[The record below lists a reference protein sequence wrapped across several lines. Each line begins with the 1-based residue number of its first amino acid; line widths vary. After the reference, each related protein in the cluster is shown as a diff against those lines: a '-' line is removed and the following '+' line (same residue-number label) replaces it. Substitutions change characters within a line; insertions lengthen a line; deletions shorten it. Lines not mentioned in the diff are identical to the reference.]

1 MLLGARSWVLNQL
14 RLSTTIRR
22 GIPMQRTEK
31 GRHYRSQLESIL
43 AYLYSQANLFY
54 GWGSSIGEYTFSLL
68 QYGNILEENFQV
80 VYLPNYHTGDDVV
93 QLFIPVV
100 EDGKTQIYIFNF
112 VAEDYPYFLYEGNEV
127 IRLKGTEFPKLVEKL
142 KSMTVSLDSVD
153 YLEHPLRFRYNNIVV
168 FNNKQ
173 FPVD

>member
-1 MLLGARSWVLNQL
+1 
-14 RLSTTIRR
+14 
-22 GIPMQRTEK
+22 MQRTEK
-31 GRHYRSQLESIL
+31 GKRYRSQLESIL

-68 QYGNILEENFQV
+68 QYGNILEEKFQV
-80 VYLPNYHTGDDVV
+80 VYYPEAKVV
-93 QLFIPVV
+93 QLQLPVV
-100 EDGKTQIYIFNF
+100 ENGVIQINIFNF

-127 IRLKGTEFPKLVEKL
+127 IRLRGMEFPNLVEKL
-142 KSMTVSLDSVD
+142 KSMTVSLDD
-153 YLEHPLRFRYNNIVV
+153 KYYLERPIRFRYNYIKV

>member
-1 MLLGARSWVLNQL
+1 MAK
-14 RLSTTIRR
+14 TIR
-22 GIPMQRTEK
+22 
-31 GRHYRSQLESIL
+31 GRRYRSQLESIL
-43 AYLYSQANLFY
+43 SYLYSEANLFY
-54 GWGSSIGEYTFSLL
+54 GWGSSVGEYTYSLL
-68 QYGNILEENFQV
+68 QYGRVLEEQFQV
-80 VYLPNYHTGDDVV
+80 VYLPNYTSGNEVV
-93 QLFIPVV
+93 QLFLPVV
-100 EDGKTQIYIFNF
+100 ENGVTQINIFNF
-112 VAEDYPYFLYEGNEV
+112 VAEDYPYFLYEGSEV

>member
-1 MLLGARSWVLNQL
+1 M
-14 RLSTTIRR
+14 T
-22 GIPMQRTEK
+22 RTER
-31 GRHYRSQLESIL
+31 GRRYRSQLESIL
-43 AYLYSQANLFY
+43 SYLYSQANLFY

-68 QYGNILEENFQV
+68 QYGNILEEKFQV

-100 EDGKTQIYIFNF
+100 ENGVVQIYAFNF
-112 VAEDYPYFLYEGNEV
+112 VAEDYPYFLYEGQEV
-127 IRLKGTEFPKLVEKL
+127 IRLKGREFPQLVEKL
-142 KSMTVSLDSVD
+142 KSMTSRLDSID
-153 YLEHPLRFRYNNIVV
+153 YLEHPLRFRYNYIVV